1 MGQANRPLS
10 PHLNV
15 YRWQVTNTLSIVHR
29 FTGVMLALGALALTG
44 WLLALA
50 SGPDAYLA
58 VLAVL
63 DSPLGVLLLLGW
75 TFCFCYHLCN
85 GIRHLCWDAG
95 YGFEMAQVRASGT
108 AVVVVALLL
117 TALLWILVL
126 AAGG

>member
-29 FTGVMLALGALALTG
+29 FTGVMLALGALAFTG

-50 SGPDAYLA
+50 FGPDAYLA

-75 TFCFCYHLCN
+75 TFCFSYHLCN

-95 YGFEMAQVRASGT
+95 YGFEMPQVRASGT
-108 AVVVVALLL
+108 AVVAAALLL
-117 TALLWILVL
+117 TALLWALVL
-126 AAGG
+126 SGGS